1 MSLLRNLAGLVV
13 GIVVL
18 LSMSAASAA
27 GRGRSERPAGSFEFT
42 GASFSC
48 LQYTNGLGDN
58 SVGKMQ
64 SSLAHLWV
72 EGYLAG
78 YYRGQGNLEFSDD
91 AADLEAIDTRLT
103 TLCAAV
109 PQTSILAVALQ
120 GVATTPHKLPVTAIS
135 EFSPS
140 TYTCGQH
147 LDAKNGAAAAANRAD
162 LVEMWAFAFIQG
174 FKNVKQPEMLIDLQ
188 NKPTLINLILSDR
201 YCGGSRDKLLMDTTA
216 LLAER
221 VKMAQ

>member
-1 MSLLRNLAGLVV
+1 MSLLRNLAGLAV
-13 GIVVL
+13 GIVALISV
-18 LSMSAASAA
+18 SAASAA
-27 GRGRSERPAGSFEFT
+27 GRRPEPRPASSFEFT
-42 GASFSC
+42 GATFSC

-58 SVGKMQ
+58 SIGKMQ
-64 SSLAHLWV
+64 STLAHLWV

-91 AADLEAIDTRLT
+91 PAARQAIDERLA
-103 TLCAAV
+103 TLCATV
-109 PQTSILAVALQ
+109 PQTSMLAVALK
-120 GVATTPHKLPVTAIS
+120 GIAIAPHKLPVTVVT

-174 FKNVKQPEMLIDLQ
+174 FKNVKQPEMMIDLE

-201 YCGGSRDKLLMDTTA
+201 YCGGSRDKLLMDITA